1 MNLREILIK
10 TAEVQNSSK
19 KVADELKTVPEA
31 IATYCDRIKY
41 VADNAMR
48 ILLCLQ
54 KQWKEELKLQEEL
67 RKKLTPQTVK
77 DFRKKLGLSQKA
89 FAELL
94 GVSLRTV
101 QRWERGE
108 SKPSK
113 MALSRLAQLFVEA
126 KGCE

>member
-1 MNLREILIK
+1 MDLREILIK
-10 TAEVQNSSK
+10 TEEVQNNSK
-19 KVADELKTVPEA
+19 KLAGELKTVSEA
-31 IATYCDRIKY
+31 VNAHCERIKY
-41 VADNAMR
+41 VADNAMK

-54 KQWKEELKLQEEL
+54 KQWDEELKLQEEI
-67 RKKLTPQTVK
+67 RKKLTPQMVK

-113 MALSRLAQLFVEA
+113 LALSRLAQLFVEA